1 MRSAGTKL
9 SKEEYGQL
17 KDYAEAQ
24 GTTVSELLR
33 GLVQGVTR
41 GEVQPRFRKDSGAGV
56 RGKIPLCPRCDHLM
70 FYYFARSE
78 MACPNCGYYFEIDE
92 PQWQRGEAIK
102 I

>member
-1 MRSAGTKL
+1 MRTASTKL
-9 SKEEYGQL
+9 AKEEYDNL
-17 KDYAEAQ
+17 KDYAESQ
-24 GTTVSELLR
+24 GTSVSELLR
-33 GLVQGVTR
+33 EFVQELSGGKVEPRVMKDSSPRTR
-41 GEVQPRFRKDSGAGV
+41 GKVPY
-56 RGKIPLCPRCDHLM
+56 CPRCGYLM